1 MYNTETEG
9 CQSTFF
15 EEHKKCQIPLILTIF
30 IYLIFLIYSFVERYF
45 KIYMFSMM
53 YLVVSSHI
61 W

>member
-30 IYLIFLIYSFVERYF
+30 IFFIYSFVERYF
-45 KIYMFSMM
+45 KIHMFSMM

>member
-30 IYLIFLIYSFVERYF
+30 IYLIFLIP
-45 KIYMFSMM
+45 
-53 YLVVSSHI
+53 L
-61 W
+61 